1 MEVIK
6 IKERKDGSADVT
18 VEMNKIEE
26 TMFRELAKKEGKKY
40 SKKFVSDQL
49 LDAIKT
55 SLDKDIKKLNKK
67 KSK

>member
-55 SLDKDIKKLNKK
+55 SLDKDIKKLNRK